1 MQKNTII
8 GLFVVTLIVGL
19 FAGYQLGDNRGF
31 GHKWDKK
38 GMKEG
43 RHMMADGKIMNDG
56 HMSMSDMMMDM
67 NAALRGKTGDEFD
80 QAFLSEMIVHHEGA
94 VEMANLAL
102 TSAKHQEIKDLAKA
116 IISAQNTEIA
126 SMKEWLKTWY
136 NK

>member
-43 RHMMADGKIMNDG
+43 RHMMADGKMMNYD
-56 HMSMSDMMMDM
+56 HMSISDM
-67 NAALRGKTGDEFD
+67 LLFEGKQET
-80 QAFLSEMIVHHEGA
+80 
-94 VEMANLAL
+94 NLTKL
-102 TSAKHQEIKDLAKA
+102 F
-116 IISAQNTEIA
+116 
-126 SMKEWLKTWY
+126 
-136 NK
+136 